1 MNNIPFT
8 ERCREYVRL
17 RNEQVS
23 QWETQ
28 GDKLFRQ
35 AVSRDWINT
44 FEVMGY
50 VISLNKWL
58 KDHGKMPISFKVVTQ
73 EWWDIEDGKPYQL
86 CKISRHI
93 VLETSFLENL
103 NDRIDENSFL
113 VLLKGTLQILNE
125 TCA

>member
-1 MNNIPFT
+1 MNNILFT

-17 RNEQVS
+17 RNEQIS

-35 AVSRDWINT
+35 TVSQDWINT
-44 FEVMGY
+44 FEIMGY

-73 EWWDIEDGKPYQL
+73 EWWDVEDRKPYQL